1 VVARNAASSLIGRDD
16 HRDALCTL
24 RSRWRSA
31 SLASGWPFP
40 SDWALAEV
48 DEVCAA
54 VVTGADLIEVV
65 PALGRARAS
74 AGAGL
79 DETLLDLAAL
89 HAVLTSKEALVSAD
103 PDATPSNLLRATALG
118 WADAAADQLGTREAV
133 DAMTGMT
140 TTCYLRTRIGEVYR
154 DAAADDHV
162 LLLVGLDLSVAEGWT
177 RSVAMVLVAQVLREV
192 FPGGETVS
200 LIGPSVAGVL
210 ARRDGRVATRLAR
223 VRWLLARRLS
233 VDPHLREVGTP
244 SVWPEMLPEC
254 HLEACELLAH
264 LGG

>member
-1 VVARNAASSLIGRDD
+1 
-16 HRDALCTL
+16 
-24 RSRWRSA
+24 
-31 SLASGWPFP
+31 
-40 SDWALAEV
+40 LAEV

-54 VVTGADLIEVV
+54 VVTGADLAEVV
-65 PALGRARAS
+65 PALGRARAA

-89 HAVLTSKEALVSAD
+89 HAVLTSGDTLVSAD
-103 PDATPSNLLRATALG
+103 PDALPAKLLRSAALG

-140 TTCYLRTRIGEVYR
+140 TTCYLRTRLGEVYR
-154 DAAADDHV
+154 DGAADDHV
-162 LLLVGLDLSVAEGWT
+162 LILVGLDLSAVEGWT

-200 LIGPSVAGVL
+200 LVGPSVAGVL
-210 ARRDGRVATRLAR
+210 ARRDGRTNTQVAR
-223 VRWLLARRLS
+223 VRWLLARRLT
-233 VDPHLREVGTP
+233 VDPHLHDVGAP
-244 SVWPEMLPEC
+244 SVWPELLPEC